1 MSLIVQKYGGS
12 SVASLDH
19 LRRVAARIAKT
30 RETGDDVVVVVSA
43 MGKMTS
49 ELLGRAQTLTSEPA
63 PRELDMLL
71 SAGERI
77 SMSLLAMALGELGTD
92 AISLTGVQ
100 AGIHT
105 NETHFNARVRNVEPD
120 RVREELADGRVVV
133 VAGYQGLT
141 PAGEVATLGRGG
153 SDTTA
158 VALAAALDAE
168 RCEICSDVDG
178 IYSADPRVV
187 PEAMRIDRMAYEDM
201 LALAHHGARVL
212 NARAVEYARETDT
225 PVYAVSTFS
234 EQGGTLVS
242 RHERKPGGAIGIAT
256 HPGLVCVQWRARAE
270 RDTLAQALGVL
281 ELSEPFHYR
290 ASPIHGGGVYHEML
304 VPVEQL
310 SEPEGCGERLNEL
323 FDSEV
328 TASSTM
334 GSVSLV
340 GPGVENDEGT
350 RQRFTTRLA
359 EFECLPRQWLEA
371 PDALSCLLP
380 EGSIAGAAQVLHE
393 EFIRPARKRA
403 AA

>member
-19 LRRVAARIAKT
+19 LRRVAARIVET
-30 RETGDDVVVVVSA
+30 RGAGHDVVVVVSA

-49 ELLGRAQTLTSEPA
+49 ELLGRAQSLTAEPE

-77 SMSLLAMALGELGTD
+77 SMSLLAMALGELGID

-105 NETHFNARVRNVEPD
+105 DETHFNARIRNVD
-120 RVREELADGRVVV
+120 ASRVREELNHGRVVV

-158 VALAAALDAE
+158 VALAAALEAE

-187 PEAMRIDRMAYEDM
+187 PEAVRIDRMAYEDM
-201 LALAHHGARVL
+201 LALARHGARVL
-212 NARAVEYARETDT
+212 NARAVEYARETAT
-225 PVYAVSTFS
+225 AVYAVSTFS
-234 EQGGTLVS
+234 DQGGTLVG
-242 RHERKPGGAIGIAT
+242 RHERKPGGAIGIAA
-256 HPGLVCVQWRARAE
+256 HGGLVRVQWQAHAE
-270 RDTLAQALGVL
+270 EDTLAQALDVL
-281 ELSEPFHYR
+281 ELNEPFHYR
-290 ASPIHGGGVYHEML
+290 ASPVHGGGMHHEML

-310 SEPEGCGERLNEL
+310 SEPEGCGDRLNGH
-323 FDSEV
+323 FKAEV
-328 TASSTM
+328 SASSTM
-334 GSVSLV
+334 GSVSVV
-340 GPGVENDEGT
+340 GPGVENDEDT
-350 RQRFTTRLA
+350 RRRFTARLA
-359 EFECLPRQWLEA
+359 DFECLPRQWLEA

-380 EGSIAGAAQVLHE
+380 ESSIDSATQVLHE
-393 EFIRPARKRA
+393 EFIRPARKA

>member
-30 RETGDDVVVVVSA
+30 REAGHDVVVVVSA

-49 ELLGRAQTLTSEPA
+49 ELLGRAQSLTSEPE

-77 SMSLLAMALGELGTD
+77 SMSLLAMALGELGLD

-100 AGIHT
+100 AGIYT
-105 NETHFNARVRNVEPD
+105 DETHFNARIRNVD
-120 RVREELADGRVVV
+120 AARVREELGHGRVVV

-158 VALAAALDAE
+158 VALAAALEAE

-187 PEAMRIDRMAYEDM
+187 PEAMRIERMAYEDM
-201 LALAHHGARVL
+201 LALARHGARVL
-212 NARAVEYARETDT
+212 NARAVEYARETAT

-234 EQGGTLVS
+234 NQGGTLV
-242 RHERKPGGAIGIAT
+242 G
-256 HPGLVCVQWRARAE
+256 
-270 RDTLAQALGVL
+270 
-281 ELSEPFHYR
+281 
-290 ASPIHGGGVYHEML
+290 
-304 VPVEQL
+304 
-310 SEPEGCGERLNEL
+310 
-323 FDSEV
+323 
-328 TASSTM
+328 
-334 GSVSLV
+334 
-340 GPGVENDEGT
+340 
-350 RQRFTTRLA
+350 
-359 EFECLPRQWLEA
+359 
-371 PDALSCLLP
+371 
-380 EGSIAGAAQVLHE
+380 
-393 EFIRPARKRA
+393 
-403 AA
+403 